1 LKTAEYYGIPSV
13 TRYFDHIQ
21 SAPAIRSSAASFGD
35 SYSIIPFNLQDAPKL
50 ERNPEAGKKV
60 KSVKTTTTTTT
71 QNSEAVA
78 ETSVRTS
85 DKKPQKEK
93 GKKKEKA
100 DAAPSSN
107 AVATKKQGTAPADD
121 DGEPVPSMIDL
132 RVGRIVDS
140 KAFPCIYLKPILNLF
155 VVMKHPDADS
165 LYVEVSPWCF
175 GVPQLFTD
183 CISKLI
189 LERRQVHG
197 Q

>member
-1 LKTAEYYGIPSV
+1 MRAAEYYDIPSV
-13 TRYFDHIQ
+13 TRYFDHVQ
-21 SAPAIRSSAASFGD
+21 SAPAIRSSAASLGD
-35 SYSIIPFNLQDAPKL
+35 SYSIISFDLQDAPKL

-60 KSVKTTTTTTT
+60 KSVKTTTA

-100 DAAPSSN
+100 DAVPSSN
-107 AVATKKQGTAPADD
+107 AVAAKKQGTAPADD

-140 KAFPCIYLKPILNLF
+140 KAFPFIYLKLILYLF
-155 VVMKHPDADS
+155 IVMKHPDADS
-165 LYVEVSPWCF
+165 LYVEVSRWCF
-175 GVPQLFTD
+175 VYHKFSTD
-183 CISKLI
+183 YTSKSI
-189 LERRQVHG
+189 LERKQVHV